1 MPAISSTFDSQE
13 PFLSELLRDIESGKI
28 QLPDFQR
35 PWVWDD
41 VHIRALLA
49 SVSLSYPIGAAMLM
63 QTGGDGARFY
73 PRLIEGVELEKPP
86 EPERLVLD
94 GQQRL
99 TSLYGALFCQNSVS
113 TRDEKQKKLDRLY
126 YFDLQKCLD
135 PDADRLEAIISIPA
149 DRIIRADFG
158 RKVKLDISSQEKE
171 YEAGLVPANILLGTE
186 FPTWRLGYMQHFQM
200 DVKKINWIT
209 RFEQEVW
216 MRLQQFKVPVI
227 QLLRN
232 TPKEAVC
239 QVFEHV
245 NTGGVALTVFELM
258 TATFAADDFQLR
270 EDWDSR
276 KEYLHQHDILQDV
289 GGTEFLQA
297 VTLLSSYKRYHAG
310 GSAVSVKRKDVLNL
324 KLDEYKKYAKLIEAG
339 FINAARLLNLE
350 KIFNKPN
357 LPYGTQFVPLAA
369 VCAYIGKNFE
379 KNTVRNKLKKW
390 YWCGVLGEMYGG
402 ANESRYA
409 QDIQDLIAWIDG
421 QSNNEPRTIRDATFS
436 PLRLL
441 SLQSRQSAAYK
452 GLMALMI
459 QQGSHDFASGDP
471 IAHTNGFNLPVD
483 IHHIFPRA
491 WAQEQDIER
500 YYWNSIV
507 NKAPLTSRT
516 NRILSGHA
524 PSIYLERIFKRNA
537 VSEEDLEEILA
548 THFIEP
554 ENLYEDNFDDF
565 LLNRASELL
574 DVIEIVMGKPVSG
587 RDSEEVQEEFGG
599 VL

>member
-13 PFLSELLRDIESGKI
+13 PFLSELLRDIDSGKI

-49 SVSLSYPIGAAMLM
+49 SVSLSYPIGAVMLQ
-63 QTGGDGARFY
+63 QTGGDGARFR
-73 PRLIEGVELEKPP
+73 PRLIAGVTLANPP
-86 EPERLVLD
+86 EPEHLVLD

-99 TSLYGALFCQNSVS
+99 TSLFGALFCAHPIT
-113 TRDEKQKKLDRLY
+113 TRDEKQKPLERLY
-126 YFDLQKCLD
+126 YFDLEKCID
-135 PDADRLEAIISIPA
+135 PAADRLEAVVSIPA
-149 DRIIRADFG
+149 DRVIRSDFG
-158 RKVKLDISSQEKE
+158 RKIELDVSTREKE
-171 YEAGLVPANILLGTE
+171 YNAGLVPANILLGNE
-186 FPTWRLGYMQHFQM
+186 FPAWRLGYMQHFQM
-200 DVKKINWIT
+200 DSEKITGIT

-227 QLLRN
+227 QLLRD

-270 EDWDSR
+270 EDWETR
-276 KEYLHQHDILQDV
+276 QERLYQHDVLQDV

-297 VTLLSSYKRYHAG
+297 ITLLASYERYCAG

-324 KLDEYKKYAKLIEAG
+324 KLAEYRQYAEVIEKG
-339 FINAARLLNLE
+339 FVNAARLLNLE
-350 KIFNKPN
+350 KIFDKPN
-357 LPYGTQFVPLAA
+357 LPYSTQFVPLSA
-369 VCAYIGKNFE
+369 VCAYIDQDFE
-379 KNTVRNKLKKW
+379 KNTVRNKLKQW

-409 QDIQDLIAWIDG
+409 QDIQDLIAWLEAG
-421 QSNNEPRTIRDATFS
+421 KNEPRTIRDANFS

-441 SLQSRQSAAYK
+441 SLQNRLSAAYK
-452 GLMALMI
+452 GLMALMV
-459 QQGSHDFASGDP
+459 QQGSLDFASGDP
-471 IAHTNGFNLPVD
+471 IAHTTGFNLPVD

-491 WAQEQDIER
+491 WTQAQGIDR

-507 NKAPLTSRT
+507 NKTPLTSRT

-524 PSIYLERIFKRNA
+524 PSVYLERIVKRDTVTKKHLN
-537 VSEEDLEEILA
+537 EILQ

-554 ENLYEDNFDDF
+554 QSLYQDDF
-565 LLNRASELL
+565 DAFLLDRAGKLL
-574 DVIEIVMGKPVSG
+574 DVIEKAMGKPVSG
-587 RDSEEVQEEFGG
+587 RDSEDVKAEFDDA
-599 VL
+599 L

>member
-13 PFLSELLRDIESGKI
+13 PFLSELLQNIGSGKI

-41 VHIRALLA
+41 IHIRALLA
-49 SVSLSYPIGAAMLM
+49 SVSLSYPIGAAMLL
-63 QTGGDGARFY
+63 QTGGDGARFR
-73 PRLIEGVELEKPP
+73 PRLITGVELDKPP
-86 EPERLVLD
+86 EPDRLVLD

-99 TSLYGALFCQNSVS
+99 TSLYGALFSQHPVK
-113 TRDEKQKKLDRLY
+113 TRDEKQKSLERLY

-135 PDADRLEAIISIPA
+135 PEADRFEAIISIPA
-149 DRIIRADFG
+149 ERVIHSDFG
-158 RKVKLDISSQEKE
+158 RKVKLDVRNKEKE
-171 YEAGLVPANILLGTE
+171 YEAGLIPANILLGTE

-200 DVKKINWIT
+200 NAEKITWIT

-216 MRLQQFKVPVI
+216 MRLQQFKVPII

-270 EDWDSR
+270 EDWDIR
-276 KEYLHQHDILQDV
+276 KEVLNQHDVLQDV
-289 GGTEFLQA
+289 SGTEFLQT
-297 VTLLSSYKRYHAG
+297 VTLLASYERYRAG
-310 GSAVSVKRKDVLNL
+310 GSAVGVKRKDVLNL
-324 KLDEYKKYAKLIEAG
+324 KLDEYKKYAEPVEAG
-339 FINAARLLNLE
+339 FVKAARLLSLE
-350 KIFNKPN
+350 KIFDQRN
-357 LPYGTQFVPLAA
+357 LPYGTQLVPLAA
-369 VCAYIGKNFE
+369 VCAYIGDTFE
-379 KNTVRNKLKKW
+379 QSTVRDKLKKW
-390 YWCGVLGEMYGG
+390 YWCGVFGEMYGG

-409 QDIQDLIAWIDG
+409 QDIQNLIDWIEGDTK
-421 QSNNEPRTIRDATFS
+421 NEPRTIRDANFN

-441 SLQSRQSAAYK
+441 SLKSRQSAAYK
-452 GLMALMI
+452 GLMALMV

-483 IHHIFPRA
+483 IHHIFPKS
-491 WAQEQDIER
+491 WAEEQDIDP
-500 YYWNSIV
+500 YYYNSII

-524 PSIYLERIFKRNA
+524 PSIYLERIVKRNA
-537 VSEEDLEEILA
+537 VSEEDLKEILE
-548 THFIEP
+548 THFIESG
-554 ENLYEDNFDDF
+554 NLYEDDFDAF
-565 LLNRASELL
+565 LLSRASKLL
-574 DVIEIVMGKPVSG
+574 DVIEKAMRKPISG
-587 RDSEEVQEEFGG
+587 RDSEEVQKEFGEA
-599 VL
+599 L